1 MPVPHSRTGVLALVA
16 FARSFNGENRR
27 IPKVCWVPD
36 LSFKNVAID
45 RHQQPLERQWFGFRN
60 SRNDACSGHPGKH
73 HGAGKFP
80 SNLVSLNI
88 TGLKLQLLQRQ
99 TQKSFKMP

>member
-1 MPVPHSRTGVLALVA
+1 MPSPPLTDGVLALVA

-36 LSFKNVAID
+36 FGFKNVAID

-99 TQKSFKMP
+99 TQKSFKKP